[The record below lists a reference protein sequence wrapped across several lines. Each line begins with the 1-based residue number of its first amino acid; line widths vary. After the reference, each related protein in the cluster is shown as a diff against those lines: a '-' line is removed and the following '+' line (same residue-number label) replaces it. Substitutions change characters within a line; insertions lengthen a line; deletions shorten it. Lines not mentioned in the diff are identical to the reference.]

1 METGR
6 LFLRASSAQRS
17 PVLNPHTLHRGEQVC
32 CVKIHLVVSP
42 VAFAIDGKLPQ
53 TARR

>member
-1 METGR
+1 METRR

-17 PVLNPHTLHRGEQVC
+17 PVLNPHTLHRGEQVLC
-32 CVKIHLVVSP
+32 E